1 MSCVRLRFHAH
12 VQSHNQG
19 SEVSL
24 TGLRGHFLHTVTFL
38 VFIYFFF
45 FVVVCDKFLAVRY
58 GCCWTLSDHRNC
70 YYENILTHFKGSL
83 HFKLGTD
90 GRESISQQAH
100 NVKSTLIIDAI
111 QR

>member
-1 MSCVRLRFHAH
+1 MCETEVPCPCSKSQPGVRGQFNGPSGAFLTYCNISCFYL
-12 VQSHNQG
+12 
-19 SEVSL
+19 
-24 TGLRGHFLHTVTFL
+24 
-38 VFIYFFF
+38 FFF